1 MTVCDSV
8 VRWRP
13 LFGEEALGPVFHHP
27 ATACVMTR
35 RRMMRMLDPHNG
47 AVPVSGLQGVVA
59 GHEVVAE
66 TVAAGGGLQL
76 GWAVTSVGPGR
87 GRLAAMV
94 QMLGLQDGGPQ
105 VLRSS

>member
-1 MTVCDSV
+1 
-8 VRWRP
+8 
-13 LFGEEALGPVFHHP
+13 
-27 ATACVMTR
+27 
-35 RRMMRMLDPHNG
+35 MMMIDPHNG

-76 GWAVTSVGPGR
+76 GWAVTSVGRPGR